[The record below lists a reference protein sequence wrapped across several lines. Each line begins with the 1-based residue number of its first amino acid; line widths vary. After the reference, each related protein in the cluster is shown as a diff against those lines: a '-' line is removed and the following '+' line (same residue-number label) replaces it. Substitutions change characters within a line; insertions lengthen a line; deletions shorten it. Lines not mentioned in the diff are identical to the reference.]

1 RSCRSRRGG
10 PRRGPGCC
18 RVGCRGRCRIHRSAH
33 RAQGPGQ
40 LPGGA
45 GHRAPRPR
53 CGVLGAAPAGRCR
66 SCGGGGMSVGLVIVS
81 HSAQLAAGVVE
92 LAAQMAPDVVLV
104 PAGGM
109 HDGGIG
115 TSLEKVMTALGL
127 ADTGDGAV
135 VLADLG
141 SAVMT
146 AESALEFL
154 GGPELVRLADAPLV
168 EGAVAAAVA
177 AQSGASVDV
186 VCKAAELA
194 LNPGGGAAAGSAPSP
209 GGPAAEGKASAVDHE
224 GAVPGGGAVEAVLT
238 LINPMGLHAR
248 PAAVLAGELGAM
260 DVEIEINGV
269 DGQSVMMLMTLGAGQ
284 GTELAVS
291 ATGPDAQR
299 AVDLVRREVE
309 AGFGEI

>member
-1 RSCRSRRGG
+1 
-10 PRRGPGCC
+10 
-18 RVGCRGRCRIHRSAH
+18 
-33 RAQGPGQ
+33 
-40 LPGGA
+40 
-45 GHRAPRPR
+45 
-53 CGVLGAAPAGRCR
+53 
-66 SCGGGGMSVGLVIVS
+66 MSVGLVIVS
-81 HSAQLAAGVVE
+81 HSDQLAAGVVE
-92 LAAQMAPDVVLV
+92 LAAQMAPTVVLV

-109 HDGGIG
+109 DDGGIG

-135 VLADLG
+135 VLTDLG

-154 GGPELVRLADAPLV
+154 GSPETVLLADAPLV

-177 AQSGASVDV
+177 AQSGASLDV
-186 VCKAAELA
+186 VCKAAETA
-194 LNPGGGAAAGSAPSP
+194 LHPGAAVGGAPAGAQAAAVTVSDVEPGLEDGGGDEKSVQ
-209 GGPAAEGKASAVDHE
+209 AV
-224 GAVPGGGAVEAVLT
+224 VT

-284 GTELAVS
+284 GVELNVS

-299 AVDLVRREVE
+299 AVDLVRSEVE
-309 AGFGEI
+309 AGFGEL

>member
-1 RSCRSRRGG
+1 
-10 PRRGPGCC
+10 
-18 RVGCRGRCRIHRSAH
+18 
-33 RAQGPGQ
+33 
-40 LPGGA
+40 
-45 GHRAPRPR
+45 
-53 CGVLGAAPAGRCR
+53 
-66 SCGGGGMSVGLVIVS
+66 MSVGLVIVS

-92 LAAQMAPDVVLV
+92 LAAQMAPTVVLV

-109 HDGGIG
+109 DDGGIG

-135 VLADLG
+135 VLTDLG

-154 GGPELVRLADAPLV
+154 GSPETVLLADAPLV

-177 AQSGASVDV
+177 AQSGASLEV
-186 VCKAAELA
+186 VCKAAETA
-194 LNPGGGAAAGSAPSP
+194 LHPGAAAGGAPA
-209 GGPAAEGKASAVDHE
+209 GAQTAAVTVSDVDTGLEDGAGDEKSLQAV
-224 GAVPGGGAVEAVLT
+224 VT

-284 GTELAVS
+284 GVELNVS

-299 AVDLVRREVE
+299 AVDLVRSEVE
-309 AGFGEI
+309 AGFGEL

>member
-1 RSCRSRRGG
+1 
-10 PRRGPGCC
+10 
-18 RVGCRGRCRIHRSAH
+18 
-33 RAQGPGQ
+33 
-40 LPGGA
+40 
-45 GHRAPRPR
+45 
-53 CGVLGAAPAGRCR
+53 
-66 SCGGGGMSVGLVIVS
+66 MSVGLVIVS

-109 HDGGIG
+109 DDGGIG
-115 TSLEKVMTALGL
+115 TSLDKVMAAIGL
-127 ADTGDGAV
+127 ADAGDGAV
-135 VLADLG
+135 VLTDLG

-154 GGPELVRLADAPLV
+154 GSPEQIVLAEAPLV

-186 VCKAAELA
+186 VCKAAEMALA
-194 LNPGGGAAAGSAPSP
+194 PAVAPAAPAAG
-209 GGPAAEGKASAVDHE
+209 GEGAVDHQGA
-224 GAVPGGGAVEAVLT
+224 GAVTAVLT

-260 DVEIEINGV
+260 DVDIEINGV

-284 GTELAVS
+284 GTELTVS

-299 AVDLVRREVE
+299 AVALVRSEVA

>member
-1 RSCRSRRGG
+1 
-10 PRRGPGCC
+10 
-18 RVGCRGRCRIHRSAH
+18 
-33 RAQGPGQ
+33 
-40 LPGGA
+40 
-45 GHRAPRPR
+45 
-53 CGVLGAAPAGRCR
+53 
-66 SCGGGGMSVGLVIVS
+66 MSVGLVIVS

-104 PAGGM
+104 PAGGTD
-109 HDGGIG
+109 DGGIG
-115 TSLEKVMTALGL
+115 TSLDKVMAALGL

-135 VLADLG
+135 VLTDLG

-154 GGPELVRLADAPLV
+154 GSPDQIRLAEAPLV

-186 VCKAAELA
+186 VCKAAAMALA
-194 LNPGGGAAAGSAPSP
+194 PAVAPAVAPAQPEAGGA
-209 GGPAAEGKASAVDHE
+209 GGVKNQGA
-224 GAVPGGGAVEAVLT
+224 GAVTAVLT

-248 PAAVLAGELGAM
+248 PAAMLAGELGAM

-284 GTELAVS
+284 GTELTVS

-299 AVDLVRREVE
+299 AVALVRSEVA

>member
-1 RSCRSRRGG
+1 
-10 PRRGPGCC
+10 
-18 RVGCRGRCRIHRSAH
+18 
-33 RAQGPGQ
+33 
-40 LPGGA
+40 
-45 GHRAPRPR
+45 
-53 CGVLGAAPAGRCR
+53 
-66 SCGGGGMSVGLVIVS
+66 MSVGLVIVS

-92 LAAQMAPDVVLV
+92 LAAQMAPTVVLV

-109 HDGGIG
+109 DDGGIG

-135 VLADLG
+135 VLTDLG

-154 GGPELVRLADAPLV
+154 GSPETVLIADAPLV

-177 AQSGASVDV
+177 AQSGASLDV
-186 VCKAAELA
+186 VCKAAETA
-194 LNPGGGAAAGSAPSP
+194 LHPGAAAGGAPAGAQAAAATGSDVEP
-209 GGPAAEGKASAVDHE
+209 GVEDGGVDENSVQAV
-224 GAVPGGGAVEAVLT
+224 VT

-248 PAAVLAGELGAM
+248 PAAVLARELGAM

-269 DGQSVMMLMTLGAGQ
+269 DGQSVMMLMTLGAAQ
-284 GTELAVS
+284 GTELNVS

-299 AVDLVRREVE
+299 AVDLVCSEAA
-309 AGFGEI
+309 AGFGEL

>member
-1 RSCRSRRGG
+1 
-10 PRRGPGCC
+10 
-18 RVGCRGRCRIHRSAH
+18 
-33 RAQGPGQ
+33 
-40 LPGGA
+40 
-45 GHRAPRPR
+45 
-53 CGVLGAAPAGRCR
+53 
-66 SCGGGGMSVGLVIVS
+66 MSVGLVIVS

-92 LAAQMAPDVVLV
+92 LAAQMAPNVVLV

-109 HDGGIG
+109 DDGGIG
-115 TSLEKVMTALGL
+115 TSLEKVMAALGL

-135 VLADLG
+135 VLSDLG

-146 AESALEFL
+146 AEAALEFL
-154 GGPELVRLADAPLV
+154 GSPERVRLADAPLV

-186 VCKAAELA
+186 VCKAAETA
-194 LNPGGGAAAGSAPSP
+194 LTPGGVPATAAGR
-209 GGPAAEGKASAVDHE
+209 PAAVGAASAVEQPGAQSQDE
-224 GAVPGGGAVEAVLT
+224 GAVAAVLT

-248 PAAVLAGELGAM
+248 PAAALAGELGTM
-260 DVEIEINGV
+260 DVEIEVNGV
-269 DGQSVMMLMTLGAGQ
+269 DGQSVMMLMTLGAAQ
-284 GTELAVS
+284 GTVLNVS